1 MNLEQVRRFALSLPE
16 VMEEPHFE
24 YTSFRIRGKII
35 ATAPPD
41 GEHLHIFVGDQV
53 RDLALATEP
62 AFLEKLFWG
71 NQVRGL
77 RVLLARAK
85 PRVVN
90 ELVREAWIRRA
101 PKALVAASQRPPV
114 KRRT

>member
-1 MNLEQVRRFALSLPE
+1 MKLDQVRRFALSLPG
-16 VMEEPHFE
+16 VTEEPHFE

-41 GEHLHIFVGDQV
+41 GEHLHVFVADQV

-62 AFLEKLFWG
+62 AFLEKLLWG
-71 NQVRGL
+71 DKVRGL
-77 RVLLARAK
+77 RVLLAKAK

-90 ELVREAWIRRA
+90 ELVREAWVCRA
-101 PKALVAASQRPPV
+101 PKALVAASQRRSA
-114 KRRT
+114 KRRG

>member
-16 VMEEPHFE
+16 VTEAPHFE

-53 RDLALATEP
+53 RDLALAIDP
-62 AFLEKLFWG
+62 AFLEKLLWG

-90 ELVREAWIRRA
+90 ELVREAWLRRA
-101 PKALVAASQRPPV
+101 PKALVPVSQRAV